1 MEMAT
6 GARARLTA
14 GACRWPVNALGPVR
28 GAAARRLGYERRR
41 AADRGWRHCGDCA
54 DRRHGAAAAAAVQPD
69 RAGVL
74 WPTCATP
81 DSPGRRFRSASTSRG
96 ARCCRSSPVRCRTA
110 RRRVSVAPGQPRFP
124 LTYLC
129 VFALHTRLP
138 AISALPRVAAGGD
151 ASRKPPAPCTR
162 FGASGTA
169 QGHGKVVNSGAVTS
183 PMRAVRSVRRCTR

>member
-41 AADRGWRHCGDCA
+41 AADRGWRHCGIVRIGDTV
-54 DRRHGAAAAAAVQPD
+54 RRPLRPFSLTV
-69 RAGVL
+69 RAYPAHLRDAGFTGV
-74 WPTCATP
+74 
-81 DSPGRRFRSASTSRG
+81 RFRSASTIRG

-183 PMRAVRSVRRCTR
+183 PVRAVRSVRRCTR